1 MRLLLGII
9 VSGVSILA
17 YAGSHQQSDTSE
29 TILTAIKEQFVAQA
43 RAAET
48 QVTNTAW
55 LDSDGRLHESTM
67 IRSDVRVRG
76 VQVRRYLDEMSRPE
90 VEIAL
95 DDKSGAL
102 PQCFTNDDH
111 LIRTVKVYPAIQQGQ
126 FDVNHRGL
134 VYQLGQIVTQEF
146 HQGLERSPYW
156 HTLQLTPPSDGYRG
170 MVSGIRAEV
179 SRYDMQIVL
188 SPDFAPEAH
197 QPERIP
203 GSDPIRTFFDGH
215 PSWLEESWVRLDV
228 SLIDAADRKLI
239 WQGKSLLRIPVRR
252 VSYTDDRIPTELIAP
267 LTNVL
272 SRWVSDLTD
281 FGRCEPIHFA
291 VIRQGDNEFQIDG
304 GSASGIAVGDQLL
317 LIDRDAIP
325 QRTFEPGALAQ
336 LSLIKVIQTFE
347 NSATI
352 EHVAGAPLEQIGG
365 KVALPF

>member
-1 MRLLLGII
+1 M
-9 VSGVSILA
+9 
-17 YAGSHQQSDTSE
+17 
-29 TILTAIKEQFVAQA
+29 
-43 RAAET
+43 
-48 QVTNTAW
+48 
-55 LDSDGRLHESTM
+55 
-67 IRSDVRVRG
+67 
-76 VQVRRYLDEMSRPE
+76 
-90 VEIAL
+90 
-95 DDKSGAL
+95 
-102 PQCFTNDDH
+102 
-111 LIRTVKVYPAIQQGQ
+111 
-126 FDVNHRGL
+126 
-134 VYQLGQIVTQEF
+134 
-146 HQGLERSPYW
+146 
-156 HTLQLTPPSDGYRG
+156 
-170 MVSGIRAEV
+170 
-179 SRYDMQIVL
+179 
-188 SPDFAPEAH
+188 
-197 QPERIP
+197 
-203 GSDPIRTFFDGH
+203 
-215 PSWLEESWVRLDV
+215 RLDV

-317 LIDRDAIP
+317 LIDRDTIP